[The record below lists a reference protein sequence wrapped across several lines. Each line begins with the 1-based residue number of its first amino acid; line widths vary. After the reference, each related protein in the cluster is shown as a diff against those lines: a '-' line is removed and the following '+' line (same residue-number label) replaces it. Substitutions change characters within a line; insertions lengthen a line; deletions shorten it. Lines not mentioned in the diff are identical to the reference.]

1 MDNQDQN
8 KTNKK
13 QDEALLLNHN
23 YDGIQEYDNPL
34 PNWWLMTFFAAIIFS
49 FVYWVHYEFGGGW
62 TQIQEVTAHLEEI
75 KSRAATQP
83 GGGGGQESEEQLAAL
98 FGDQKLM
105 TVGAEQFGAKC
116 ASCHG
121 LNGEGLI
128 GPNLTDNF
136 FLHGNTR
143 KEVMAVIRK
152 GVLEKG
158 MPAWEQMMK
167 GDEVLAVSAYV
178 YSMIGRNVPGKAAQ
192 GTEIK

>member
-8 KTNKK
+8 KTDHA
-13 QDEALLLNHN
+13 QDEALLLNHD

-34 PNWWLMTFFAAIIFS
+34 PNWWLMTFFATIIFS
-49 FVYWVHYEFGGGW
+49 FMYFVHYEFGGGQ
-62 TQIQEVTAHLEEI
+62 TQYEEVTAHLEEI
-75 KSRAATQP
+75 KAVAGANT
-83 GGGGGQESEEQLAAL
+83 GGGSSESEEELSAL
-98 FGDQKLM
+98 FGDQKMMAL
-105 TVGAEQFGAKC
+105 GSEQFGAKC

-121 LNGEGLI
+121 PQGEGLI

-143 KEVMAVIRK
+143 KDVVDVIRK

-167 GDEVLAVSAYV
+167 GDEVIAVSAYV
-178 YSMIGRNVPGKAAQ
+178 HAMIGKNLPGKAPQ
-192 GTEIK
+192 GSEIK